1 MATAQEEVN
10 LGRLFLLSPLVP
22 FHNSDVKAKQNDF
35 SLMSTVLR
43 NHFPFGLGPYNSHLS
58 RVLITTKKYAA
69 WKTGMLNNCLS
80 SAVALWEMDVM
91 PNPLF

>member
-1 MATAQEEVN
+1 MPHLFQTKACGEHVATAQEEVN

-22 FHNSDVKAKQNDF
+22 FHNSDEKAKQNDF

-58 RVLITTKKYAA
+58 RICD
-69 WKTGMLNNCLS
+69 NR
-80 SAVALWEMDVM
+80 
-91 PNPLF
+91 